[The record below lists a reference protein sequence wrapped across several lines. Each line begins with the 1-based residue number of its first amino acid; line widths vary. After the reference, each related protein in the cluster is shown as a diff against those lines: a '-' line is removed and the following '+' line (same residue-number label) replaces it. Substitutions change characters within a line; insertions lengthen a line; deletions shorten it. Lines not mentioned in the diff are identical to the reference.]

1 MDEFHKNYDLKP
13 MINYP
18 NLILPIE
25 NEFSFGKKLSN
36 QKDVVQNFSPLEVT
50 NTKKIDNQ
58 NDIFAHQHEVYIYVF
73 QDIFTNL
80 LQSSRKDNFVAF
92 LEEVSG
98 NVSKLMNLGDGFN
111 FNGDLS
117 LFRFFFLLGE
127 VEYMLQSRIQ
137 LLDWLH

>member
-1 MDEFHKNYDLKP
+1 M
-13 MINYP
+13 
-18 NLILPIE
+18 
-25 NEFSFGKKLSN
+25 
-36 QKDVVQNFSPLEVT
+36 
-50 NTKKIDNQ
+50 
-58 NDIFAHQHEVYIYVF
+58 
-73 QDIFTNL
+73 
-80 LQSSRKDNFVAF
+80 AF
-92 LEEVSG
+92 LEGVSG